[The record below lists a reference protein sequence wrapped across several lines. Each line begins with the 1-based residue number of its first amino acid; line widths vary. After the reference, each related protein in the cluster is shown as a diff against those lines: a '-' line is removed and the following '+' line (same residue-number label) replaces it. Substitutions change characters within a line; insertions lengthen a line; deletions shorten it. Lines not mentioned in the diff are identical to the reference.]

1 MKPIGFVSVDSG
13 LLLFADPCHV
23 LTESEY
29 DRIVIN
35 NYTNKEEIARNEF
48 FGVMVNSP
56 VGDGHFP
63 VYAIKDDDGNVVR
76 LVIEFDREKESVVE

>member
-29 DRIVIN
+29 ERIVIH
-35 NYTNKEEIARNEF
+35 NYTNKEEIARDEF
-48 FGVMVNSP
+48 SGVIVHSP

-63 VYAIKDDDGNVVR
+63 VYAIKDNDGNVVR
-76 LVIEFDREKESVVE
+76 LVIEFDREMETEE

>member
-13 LLLFADPCHV
+13 LLLFADPCRV

-29 DRIVIN
+29 ERIVIN
-35 NYTNKEEIARNEF
+35 NYTNREEITRDEF
-48 FGVMVNSP
+48 SGVMVDSP

-76 LVIEFDREKESVVE
+76 LVIEFDRKMETEE